1 MFTGLV
7 SQEYISGDVHLH
19 KNLTKKVWNKL
30 VIVLYLYTLKQ
41 NEMTTEQTLTKL
53 GVREFDPNQ
62 TLYVLT
68 RTQGGLPYMCWGV
81 KKLIRIGLT
90 EDGYVKGILL
100 KVNGMKWK
108 QFVLITLN
116 GLDYYEVR
124 LLNDMMVVVETIDND
139 IMFDELVDVIDKLI
153 ES

>member
-1 MFTGLV
+1 
-7 SQEYISGDVHLH
+7 
-19 KNLTKKVWNKL
+19 
-30 VIVLYLYTLKQ
+30 
-41 NEMTTEQTLTKL
+41 MTTEQTLMEL

-68 RTQGGLPYMCWGV
+68 RTQGGVPYMCWGV

-90 EDGYVKGILL
+90 EDGYVKGILM
-100 KVNGMKWK
+100 KVTGMKWN

-124 LLNDMMVVVETIDND
+124 LLNDMMVVVETINHNIIFED
-139 IMFDELVDVIDKLI
+139 LVGVIDRLI

>member
-30 VIVLYLYTLKQ
+30 VIVLYLYTL
-41 NEMTTEQTLTKL
+41 NTNDMTTEQTLTKL

-139 IMFDELVDVIDKLI
+139 IMFDELVDVIDRLI

>member
-1 MFTGLV
+1 
-7 SQEYISGDVHLH
+7 
-19 KNLTKKVWNKL
+19 
-30 VIVLYLYTLKQ
+30 
-41 NEMTTEQTLTKL
+41 MTTEQTLTKL

-68 RTQGGLPYMCWGV
+68 RTQGGVPYMCWGV

-90 EDGYVKGILL
+90 EDGYVKGILM
-100 KVNGMKWK
+100 KVTGMKWN

-124 LLNDMMVVVETIDND
+124 LLNDMMVVVETINHNIIFED
-139 IMFDELVDVIDKLI
+139 LVGVIDRLI

>member
-30 VIVLYLYTLKQ
+30 VIVLYLYTL
-41 NEMTTEQTLTKL
+41 NTNDMTTEQTLTKL

-68 RTQGGLPYMCWGV
+68 RTQGGLPYICWGV

-139 IMFDELVDVIDKLI
+139 IMFDELVDVIDRLI

>member
-1 MFTGLV
+1 
-7 SQEYISGDVHLH
+7 
-19 KNLTKKVWNKL
+19 
-30 VIVLYLYTLKQ
+30 
-41 NEMTTEQTLTKL
+41 MTTEQTLMEL
-53 GVREFDPNQ
+53 GVREFNPNE

-68 RTQGGLPYMCWGV
+68 RTQGGVPYMCWGV

-90 EDGYVKGILL
+90 EDGYVKGILM

-108 QFVLITLN
+108 HFVLITLN

-124 LLNDMMVVVETIDND
+124 LVNDMMVVVETINND

>member
-1 MFTGLV
+1 
-7 SQEYISGDVHLH
+7 
-19 KNLTKKVWNKL
+19 
-30 VIVLYLYTLKQ
+30 
-41 NEMTTEQTLTKL
+41 MTTEQTLTKL

-81 KKLIRIGLT
+81 KRLIRIGLT

-100 KVNGMKWK
+100 KVNGMKWN

-124 LLNDMMVVVETIDND
+124 LLNDMMVVVETINHNIIFED
-139 IMFDELVDVIDKLI
+139 LVGVIDRLI

>member
-1 MFTGLV
+1 
-7 SQEYISGDVHLH
+7 
-19 KNLTKKVWNKL
+19 
-30 VIVLYLYTLKQ
+30 
-41 NEMTTEQTLTKL
+41 MTTEQTLMEL
-53 GVREFDPNQ
+53 GVREFNPNE

-68 RTQGGLPYMCWGV
+68 RTQGGVPYMCWGV

-100 KVNGMKWK
+100 KVNGMKWN

-116 GLDYYEVR
+116 GLDYYEIR
-124 LLNDMMVVVETIDND
+124 LLNDMMVVVETINYNIIFED
-139 IMFDELVDVIDKLI
+139 LVNVIDKLI